1 MRCSTNF
8 NALSNV
14 ANAFENNNSALES
27 LANGLKNVA
36 TKFQCI
42 FQSVFNAFSTYLLCR
57 VFANRVTYDD
67 LHVTIKFATDV
78 HNHVEN
84 YMATSA
90 SASIKD
96 MNDSLTITNKENRSV
111 GIAVMYSGRYRGGD
125 RGACPL
131 ILGKK
136 KRNDRREKSQRGK

>member
-1 MRCSTNF
+1 MY
-8 NALSNV
+8 
-14 ANAFENNNSALES
+14 
-27 LANGLKNVA
+27 LK
-36 TKFQCI
+36 
-42 FQSVFNAFSTYLLCR
+42 L
-57 VFANRVTYDD
+57 D

-90 SASIKD
+90 STSIKD
-96 MNDSLTITNKENRSV
+96 MSDSLTITNKENSSDI
-111 GIAVMYSGRYRGGD
+111 GIAVMYSGGYRGGA

-136 KRNDRREKSQRGK
+136 RRNDRREKSQQGK